1 MRKTYGPRARNDGPA
16 MAGLLPS
23 RRAATSRVFWPRGLR
38 RAAFL
43 LAAGVGLFWF
53 SVASGRWSIPIPE
66 SGPIYGDLLIA
77 WVAVLVHVSAWP
89 NLWAGLRDLRARE
102 PNEAGVLVAWRA
114 FLLTVA
120 VVVAAIAVLLFE
132 YRAIVSPDAWIF
144 ILYVT
149 VFRYVGWSFVPI
161 LALQGVLF
169 GRVAGYLEPRFR
181 YLADVGAF
189 VLFAVAAA
197 TTGVV
202 LQSPGA
208 TAFAQA
214 WSLGSGILLGAAL
227 VGYVLIAL
235 GMTAHLASATLR
247 LPLWPRQRPRGSSTE
262 RSLQVFR

>member
-1 MRKTYGPRARNDGPA
+1 
-16 MAGLLPS
+16 MAGLLSS
-23 RRAATSRVFWPRGLR
+23 RRAATGRVFWPRGLR

-43 LAAGVGLFWF
+43 LAASVALFWS
-53 SVASGRWSIPIPE
+53 SVASGRWIVPIPD

-77 WVAVLVHVSAWP
+77 WVAVLVHLSAWP
-89 NLWAGLRDLRARE
+89 NLWAGLRDLRVRE
-102 PNEAGVLVAWRA
+102 PDEPSVLVAWRA

-120 VVVAAIAVLLFE
+120 VVVAAVAVLLFE

-149 VFRYVGWSFVPI
+149 LFRYIGWSFVPI

-214 WSLGSGILLGAAL
+214 WSLGSGILPGAAL
-227 VGYVLIAL
+227 VGYVLIAI
-235 GMTAHLASATLR
+235 GMTAHLAPATSR

-262 RSLQVFR
+262 RSSFWREAESRQP

>member
-1 MRKTYGPRARNDGPA
+1 
-16 MAGLLPS
+16 
-23 RRAATSRVFWPRGLR
+23 
-38 RAAFL
+38 
-43 LAAGVGLFWF
+43 
-53 SVASGRWSIPIPE
+53 
-66 SGPIYGDLLIA
+66 
-77 WVAVLVHVSAWP
+77 
-89 NLWAGLRDLRARE
+89 
-102 PNEAGVLVAWRA
+102 
-114 FLLTVA
+114 

-235 GMTAHLASATLR
+235 GMTAHLAPATLR
-247 LPLWPRQRPRGSSTE
+247 LPMWPRQRPRGSSTE

>member
-16 MAGLLPS
+16 MGLLPS
-23 RRAATSRVFWPRGLR
+23 RRAATARVFWPRGLR

-43 LAAGVGLFWF
+43 LAASVALFWS
-53 SVASGRWSIPIPE
+53 SVASGRWTISILD
-66 SGPIYGDLLIA
+66 SGPVYGDVLIA

-102 PNEAGVLVAWRA
+102 LNEPSVLVAWRA

-120 VVVAAIAVLLFE
+120 VVVAAIAILLFE
-132 YRAIVSPDAWIF
+132 YRAIVAPDAWVF
-144 ILYVT
+144 ILYAT

-208 TAFAQA
+208 TAFTQA

-235 GMTAHLASATLR
+235 GMTAHLASATSR
-247 LPLWPRQRPRGSSTE
+247 LPLWPRQRPRGPSTE

>member
-1 MRKTYGPRARNDGPA
+1 

-23 RRAATSRVFWPRGLR
+23 RPAATSRVFWPRGLR

-43 LAAGVGLFWF
+43 LAA
-53 SVASGRWSIPIPE
+53 SVAIFWSSVATGRWSIPIPE

-77 WVAVLVHVSAWP
+77 WVAVLVHISAWP

-102 PNEAGVLVAWRA
+102 PNEPSVLVAWRA
-114 FLLTVA
+114 FLLTVV
-120 VVVAAIAVLLFE
+120 VVVAAFAILLFE

-149 VFRYVGWSFVPI
+149 VFRYIGWSFVPI

-181 YLADVGAF
+181 HLADLGAF

-214 WSLGSGILLGAAL
+214 WNLGFGILPAAAL

-235 GMTAHLASATLR
+235 GMTAHLAPATSR
-247 LPLWPRQRPRGSSTE
+247 FPRWTRQRSRASSTE

>member
-1 MRKTYGPRARNDGPA
+1 MEGVPAHRRRGRRRHRHPPIRVPDDGG
-16 MAGLLPS
+16 AGCVGFHPVRDRLPI
-23 RRAATSRVFWPRGLR
+23 RRL
-38 RAAFL
+38 
-43 LAAGVGLFWF
+43 
-53 SVASGRWSIPIPE
+53 
-66 SGPIYGDLLIA
+66 
-77 WVAVLVHVSAWP
+77 
-89 NLWAGLRDLRARE
+89 
-102 PNEAGVLVAWRA
+102 
-114 FLLTVA
+114 
-120 VVVAAIAVLLFE
+120 
-132 YRAIVSPDAWIF
+132 
-144 ILYVT
+144 
-149 VFRYVGWSFVPI
+149 SFVPI

-208 TAFAQA
+208 TAFTQA

-235 GMTAHLASATLR
+235 GMTAHLAPATLR
-247 LPLWPRQRPRGSSTE
+247 LPMWPRQRPRGSSTE

>member
-1 MRKTYGPRARNDGPA
+1 

-23 RRAATSRVFWPRGLR
+23 RRPASGRVSWPRGPR

-43 LAAGVGLFWF
+43 LAASVALFWS
-53 SVASGRWSIPIPE
+53 SVAFGRWIIPIPD

-77 WVAVLVHVSAWP
+77 WVAVLVHMSAWP

-102 PNEAGVLVAWRA
+102 PNEASVLVAWRA
-114 FLLTVA
+114 FLLTV
-120 VVVAAIAVLLFE
+120 VVVAAAVAILLFE
-132 YRAIVSPDAWIF
+132 YRAIVSPDAWMF

-149 VFRYVGWSFVPI
+149 VFRYIGWSFVPI

-181 YLADVGAF
+181 YLADIGAF
-189 VLFAVAAA
+189 VLFTVAAA

-202 LQSPGA
+202 LQNPGA

-214 WSLGSGILLGAAL
+214 WSLGSGILPAAAL
-227 VGYVLIAL
+227 MGYVLIAVA
-235 GMTAHLASATLR
+235 MTAHLAPATSPFPVWSR
-247 LPLWPRQRPRGSSTE
+247 PRPRGSSTE